1 MSIGIRKRGASS
13 LLGRKYGWKAQLPD
27 ARDREFRSVRLV
39 GSFPQYKNLH
49 SLVKIVFDQQDEGSC
64 TANAINQAMMMCAT
78 IELRPLVELSRN
90 FLYYNER
97 VIEGDVSQDNGA
109 VPRDGYTSAASL
121 GVAPESLWPYRESD
135 LFEQPSAA
143 AFTAALA
150 HKIGQY
156 LAIPQGLTQMKQCLS
171 AGYPFTFGISVYESF
186 ESVGVAKS
194 GNVPMPNVE
203 TEAIL
208 GGHYVVAIGYNDSG
222 QQTFQDGRIWPAGT
236 FLCQNSWGMQ
246 WGMVS
251 MAGCFSI
258 PYEYLTNPN
267 LSSDFWT
274 IRSV

>member
-1 MSIGIRKRGASS
+1 MR
-13 LLGRKYGWKAQLPD
+13 
-27 ARDREFRSVRLV
+27 RLV
-39 GSFPQYKNLH
+39 
-49 SLVKIVFDQQDEGSC
+49 
-64 TANAINQAMMMCAT
+64 TMCKSPSPKMAWKSRITNT
-78 IELRPLVELSRN
+78 IDVLDSPPPVRPVRAWGLALTEVVML
-90 FLYYNER
+90 
-97 VIEGDVSQDNGA
+97 
-109 VPRDGYTSAASL
+109 
-121 GVAPESLWPYRESD
+121 APSPD
-135 LFEQPSAA
+135 HPH
-143 AFTAALA
+143 ALA

-246 WGMVS
+246 WGMSS